1 MSSSSLVLS
10 GLFRD
15 PGDEGSGTYDR
26 GDDGPATGELT
37 VDLRMGEARE
47 EAFDDGRPSLDG
59 EGGVGFCLRKKSPAV
74 VAVVFV
80 LLSSEMLGLW
90 LRSGGREDL
99 PERAR
104 GGMDGG
110 EIVAF
115 CGGVC
120 VPPPS
125 IRRKPFIFDVLR
137 VN

>member
-1 MSSSSLVLS
+1 MSSSSLALS
-10 GLFRD
+10 GLFCD
-15 PGDEGSGTYDR
+15 PGEDGAGACAR

-47 EAFDDGRPSLDG
+47 EAFDGGRPSLDG

-90 LRSGGREDL
+90 LRSGGRDDL
-99 PERAR
+99 PERAS
-104 GGMDGG
+104 GGIDGG
-110 EIVAF
+110 GRVAL
-115 CGGVC
+115 CGGVW

-125 IRRKPFIFDVLR
+125 IRRKPFIFY